1 MDVCFGSDVAA
12 EHAEEQE
19 EESDEGEE
27 GGDEYAGEFSVED
40 VIEENLA
47 LRDRCAELVA
57 LCTQQRA
64 ALAAA
69 KATPTAP
76 APAPAPAAAVAA
88 KKEVD
93 ALRRELSEVTAR
105 LTAAEALR
113 PELETL
119 VRENGQLKDQ
129 VSELNGEV
137 LQVWPVRIKLNDARK
152 RAGQAGEWPG
162 WLPSSLRIPHLLFA
176 VACR

>member
-1 MDVCFGSDVAA
+1 MAA

-19 EESDEGEE
+19 EESEGEE

-57 LCTQQRA
+57 LCTHQRA

-76 APAPAPAAAVAA
+76 APAPGPAAAVAA

-113 PELETL
+113 PELEAL

-152 RAGQAGEWPG
+152 RAGQARGG
-162 WLPSSLRIPHLLFA
+162 RVGFLPLFLIPHLLFA